1 MPATFISYRRD
12 DAAGYAGRLHEA
24 LERRLGE
31 DQIFRDIDTL
41 EPGLDF
47 VDAIGSRLRE
57 CRVFLAIIGREWLD
71 ATDAAGHRR
80 LEQSHDYVRL
90 EIAGALARPEV
101 RVIPVLIEGA
111 TMPAPEALP
120 EDIRALARRHAMNL
134 RDDAWDHD
142 VDRLAS
148 VIADVTTAGP
158 AKAGHYV
165 AAKAGHDGAAN
176 AGHDA
181 WSSRWLM
188 AAAAV
193 VALGV
198 LIVFLTRG
206 RDDSPGAGDSSTAA
220 TDSTASSTAS
230 ASTSVPTPTNPYG
243 VAVPPL
249 AEVAHRLLYTLF
261 SANVTPLGNGTS
273 ELRLRVQF
281 ANYTLHDANA
291 WDASFRLVLN
301 GQTLAPTGGL
311 NEVVPGRSLRNF
323 FVTFTI
329 PATAT
334 GNAVLR
340 ILDGDRV
347 GELPLDLST
356 TLRPPEDQEAEITDS
371 LAHAI
376 MRSALQD
383 PHVLVRD
390 GDVSV
395 TVLRAVSRRFVNIV
409 RLRFAVRFANGGQY
423 PSSGATFR
431 LTAGDQILA
440 PLEAPNVAIQ
450 PRSNESADVEFEV
463 PTTATRVVL
472 SASMG
477 KSSGELPVD
486 VPQ

>member
-47 VDAIGSRLRE
+47 VEAIGSRLRE

-71 ATDAAGHRR
+71 ARDTAGHRR
-80 LEQSHDYVRL
+80 LDQSHDYVRL

-101 RVIPVLIEGA
+101 RIIPVLIEGA

-142 VDRLAS
+142 VDRLAG
-148 VIADVTTAGP
+148 VIADVTRSSIAPPMSSAAIAGPAGLVGP
-158 AKAGHYV
+158 AKAGPY
-165 AAKAGHDGAAN
+165 G
-176 AGHDA
+176 
-181 WSSRWLM
+181 RWLM
-188 AAAAV
+188 AGAAV
-193 VALGV
+193 VLGV
-198 LIVFLTRG
+198 LILSLTRG
-206 RDDSPGAGDSSTAA
+206 SGDVAPAGRDSSPAA
-220 TDSTASSTAS
+220 ADSS
-230 ASTSVPTPTNPYG
+230 ALTSVSTPTQRYG
-243 VAVPPL
+243 VAVPRP
-249 AEVAHRLLYTLF
+249 AEVAHKLFYTLF

-281 ANYTLHDANA
+281 ANYGFNDANA
-291 WDASFRLVLN
+291 WDASFRLVVN

-334 GNAVLR
+334 EKAVLR
-340 ILDGDRV
+340 VLDGDRV

-376 MRSALQD
+376 MRSVLQD
-383 PHVLVRD
+383 PFVLVRE
-390 GDVSV
+390 GDVNV
-395 TVLRAVSRRFVNIV
+395 TVLRASSRRFVNVV
-409 RLRFAVRFANGGQY
+409 RLRFAVRFANAGQY

-431 LTAGDQILA
+431 LTIGDQILA
-440 PLEAPNVAIQ
+440 PLDAPNVVVQ
-450 PRSNESADVEFEV
+450 PRSNESEDVEFEI
-463 PTTATRVVL
+463 PTAATRVLL
-472 SASMG
+472 SG
-477 KSSGELPVD
+477 TIGQSSGELPID

>member
-47 VDAIGSRLRE
+47 VDAIRSRLRE

-71 ATDAAGHRR
+71 AKDGAGHRR
-80 LEQSHDYVRL
+80 LDQLHDYVRL
-90 EIAGALARPEV
+90 EIAGALARPDV
-101 RVIPVLIEGA
+101 RIIPVLIEGA

-142 VDRLAS
+142 VDRLAG
-148 VIADVTTAGP
+148 VIADVTKGSSAPPVSNTSIAKPSP
-158 AKAGHYV
+158 AIKPL
-165 AAKAGHDGAAN
+165 
-176 AGHDA
+176 
-181 WSSRWLM
+181 WLM
-188 AAAAV
+188 AGAAAV
-193 VALGV
+193 VIGV
-198 LIVFLTRG
+198 LIVVLTRG
-206 RDDSPGAGDSSTAA
+206 SGDGAPAVTEPST
-220 TDSTASSTAS
+220 TATAS
-230 ASTSVPTPTNPYG
+230 ATPPTVSAPTQRYG
-243 VAVPPL
+243 VAVPRL
-249 AEVAHRLLYTLF
+249 TEVAHRLFYTLF

-281 ANYTLHDANA
+281 ANYTLYDANA
-291 WDASFRLVLN
+291 WDASFRLVVN
-301 GQTLAPTGGL
+301 GQTLSPTGGL
-311 NEVVPGRSLRNF
+311 NEIVPGRSLRQF

-334 GNAVLR
+334 GKAVLR

-356 TLRPPEDQEAEITDS
+356 TLRPPDDQDAEITDS

-376 MRSALQD
+376 MRSVLQD
-383 PHVLVRD
+383 QSVIVRD
-390 GDVSV
+390 GDESV
-395 TVLRAVSRRFVNIV
+395 TVLRGSSRRFANVV

-423 PSSGATFR
+423 PSNGATFR
-431 LTAGDQILA
+431 LAVGEQILA
-440 PLEAPNVAIQ
+440 PLEAPNVVVQ
-450 PRSNESADVEFEV
+450 PRSNESEDVEFEI

-472 SASMG
+472 SATIRESA
-477 KSSGELPVD
+477 GELPVD
-486 VPQ
+486 IPQ

>member
-57 CRVFLAIIGREWLD
+57 CRVFLAVIGREWLD
-71 ATDAAGHRR
+71 AKDAAGHRR
-80 LEQSHDYVRL
+80 LEQPHDYVRL
-90 EIAGALARPEV
+90 EIAGALARPDV

-120 EDIRALARRHAMNL
+120 ENIRALARRHAMNL

-142 VDRLAS
+142 VDRLAG
-148 VIADVTTAGP
+148 VIADVTKSPAAAAQDVRPGP
-158 AKAGHYV
+158 AEAGHYV
-165 AAKAGHDGAAN
+165 PRWLLAGGGAA
-176 AGHDA
+176 
-181 WSSRWLM
+181 
-188 AAAAV
+188 V
-193 VALGV
+193 IILGV
-198 LIVFLTRG
+198 LILFVMNRQDG
-206 RDDSPGAGDSSTAA
+206 EVSSTA
-220 TDSTASSTAS
+220 TI
-230 ASTSVPTPTNPYG
+230 PTPSQLTVAAPTRPYG
-243 VAVPPL
+243 VAVPRP

-281 ANYTLHDANA
+281 ANFTLYDANA
-291 WDASFRLVLN
+291 WDASFRLVVN

-334 GNAVLR
+334 GKAVLR

-356 TLRPPEDQEAEITDS
+356 TLRPPEDQEAEIEDS
-371 LAHAI
+371 LALAN
-376 MRSALQD
+376 MRSILAD
-383 PHVLVRD
+383 PRVLVRD
-390 GDVSV
+390 GDMTV
-395 TVLRAVSRRFVNIV
+395 TVLRASSRRFANVV
-409 RLRFAVRFANGGQY
+409 RVRFALRFANTGQY
-423 PSSGATFR
+423 PSSGATLR
-431 LTAGDQILA
+431 LAIGDQMLA
-440 PLEAPNVAIQ
+440 PLEAPNVVVE
-450 PRSNESADVEFEV
+450 PRSNESADVEFEI
-463 PTTATRVVL
+463 PTSTTRVVL
-472 SASMG
+472 NG
-477 KSSGELPVD
+477 TIGQSSGELPVD

>member
-31 DQIFRDIDTL
+31 GQIFRDIDTL
-41 EPGLDF
+41 EPGFDF

-71 ATDAAGHRR
+71 ARDAAGQRR
-80 LEQSHDYVRL
+80 LDQSHDYVRL
-90 EIAGALARPEV
+90 EIAGALARSEV

-120 EDIRALARRHAMNL
+120 ENIRALARRHAMNL

-142 VDRLAS
+142 VDRLAG
-148 VIADVTTAGP
+148 VIADVTKNSTAQPVSTATPPATVKSWFGGP
-158 AKAGHYV
+158 AKAGHSV
-165 AAKAGHDGAAN
+165 PRWRLGGAAV
-176 AGHDA
+176 
-181 WSSRWLM
+181 
-188 AAAAV
+188 AV
-193 VALGV
+193 LGV
-198 LIVFLTRG
+198 LIVFLSRENG
-206 RDDSPGAGDSSTAA
+206 GEVSPAA
-220 TDSTASSTAS
+220 TDSSTPATDSSSVTAAS
-230 ASTSVPTPTNPYG
+230 IPTQRYG
-243 VAVPPL
+243 VAVPRP
-249 AEVAHRLLYTLF
+249 AEVAHKLFYTLF

-281 ANYTLHDANA
+281 ANYGRYDANA
-291 WDASFRLVLN
+291 WDASFRLVVN

-329 PATAT
+329 PATAM
-334 GNAVLR
+334 GKAVLR
-340 ILDGDRV
+340 VLDGERV

-356 TLRPPEDQEAEITDS
+356 TLRPPEDEQAEITDS

-376 MRSALQD
+376 MRSLIAD

-390 GDVSV
+390 GDVTV
-395 TVLRAVSRRFVNIV
+395 TVLRASSRRFVNVV
-409 RLRFAVRFANGGQY
+409 RVRCALRFANTGQY
-423 PSSGATFR
+423 PSSGATLR
-431 LTAGDQILA
+431 LAVGDQMLP
-440 PLEAPNVAIQ
+440 PLEPPNVIVE
-450 PRSNESADVEFEV
+450 PRSNESADIEFEI
-463 PTTATRVVL
+463 PTTATQVVL
-472 SASMG
+472 SG
-477 KSSGELPVD
+477 TIGQSSGELPID

>member
-57 CRVFLAIIGREWLD
+57 CRVFLAVIGREWLD
-71 ATDAAGHRR
+71 AKDAAGHRR
-80 LEQSHDYVRL
+80 LEQPHDYVRL
-90 EIAGALARPEV
+90 EIAGALARPDV

-120 EDIRALARRHAMNL
+120 ENIRALARRHAMNL

-142 VDRLAS
+142 VDRLAG
-148 VIADVTTAGP
+148 VIADVTKSPAEAAQDVRPGP
-158 AKAGHYV
+158 AEAGHYV
-165 AAKAGHDGAAN
+165 PRWLLAGGGAA
-176 AGHDA
+176 
-181 WSSRWLM
+181 
-188 AAAAV
+188 V
-193 VALGV
+193 IILGV
-198 LIVFLTRG
+198 LILFVMNRQDG
-206 RDDSPGAGDSSTAA
+206 EVSSTA
-220 TDSTASSTAS
+220 TIPT
-230 ASTSVPTPTNPYG
+230 TSQPTVAAPTRAYG
-243 VAVPPL
+243 VAVPRP

-281 ANYTLHDANA
+281 ANYTLYDANA
-291 WDASFRLVLN
+291 WDASFRLVIN

-334 GNAVLR
+334 GKAVLR

-356 TLRPPEDQEAEITDS
+356 TLRPPEDQEAEIEDS
-371 LAHAI
+371 LALAN
-376 MRSALQD
+376 MRSILAD
-383 PHVLVRD
+383 PRVLVRD
-390 GDVSV
+390 GDVTV
-395 TVLRAVSRRFVNIV
+395 TVLRGSSRRFANVV
-409 RLRFAVRFANGGQY
+409 RVRFALRFANTGQY
-423 PSSGATFR
+423 PSSGATLR
-431 LTAGDQILA
+431 LAIGDQMLA
-440 PLEAPNVAIQ
+440 PLEAPNVVVE
-450 PRSNESADVEFEV
+450 PRSNQSADVEFEI
-463 PTTATRVVL
+463 PTTTTRVVL
-472 SASMG
+472 NG
-477 KSSGELPVD
+477 TIGQSSGELAAD

>member
-47 VDAIGSRLRE
+47 VDAIGTRLRE

-111 TMPAPEALP
+111 TMPALETLP

-148 VIADVTTAGP
+148 VIADVTKSSIAEPSIAGP
-158 AKAGHYV
+158 AKSGQY
-165 AAKAGHDGAAN
+165 GQ
-176 AGHDA
+176 
-181 WSSRWLM
+181 SSRWLM
-188 AAAAV
+188 AGAAV

-206 RDDSPGAGDSSTAA
+206 SGDDSAATARSSIAA
-220 TDSTASSTAS
+220 TDSSNSTAASGSS
-230 ASTSVPTPTNPYG
+230 AVSTPTQRYG
-243 VAVPPL
+243 VAVPRP
-249 AEVAHRLLYTLF
+249 AEVAHRLFYTLF

-291 WDASFRLVLN
+291 WDASFRLVVN

-311 NEVVPGRSLRNF
+311 NEVVPGRSLRSF

-334 GNAVLR
+334 GKAVLR
-340 ILDGDRV
+340 VLDGDRV

-371 LAHAI
+371 LVHAI
-376 MRSALQD
+376 MRSVLPDQ
-383 PHVLVRD
+383 HVLVRD

-395 TVLRAVSRRFVNIV
+395 TVLRASTRRFVNVV

-423 PSSGATFR
+423 PSSGAIFR
-431 LTAGDQILA
+431 LAVGDQLLA
-440 PLEAPNVAIQ
+440 PLDAPNVVVE

-472 SASMG
+472 SGTIGQAA
-477 KSSGELPVD
+477 GELPVD
-486 VPQ
+486 IPQ